1 MLLPQNWTEVARG
14 PFPHVSD
21 SPLDLGKFKS
31 SDITASVSGICVCSP
46 VCSAQSSRNTCEERE
61 GYMHLASGRAFTI
74 AAISCPIVLIVVIFI
89 LDCPSVV
96 RAQDKSPLQ
105 PASQPTP
112 PKVDSPAP
120 GQQESPNEID
130 GPVIVNTD
138 LITFTVTVTDTYGRY
153 VSGLGKNAFTVL
165 DEKKQQEITFF
176 SDDDAPVSVGVIF
189 DVSGSMSGDK
199 VKRARD
205 ALSKFIQT
213 SHNSDEYFLIAF
225 NQRAQ
230 LLLDKTRDGNAVL
243 DKLTFVQTRNNT
255 ALYDACY
262 LGVEKVQ
269 RGTHPKRAL
278 LLISDGQ
285 DNNSRYTFS
294 ELRRLLKESDVV
306 LYGIGILSGSD
317 AGSQMGME
325 GQGILDELAGV
336 SGGKAFF
343 PRSNAE
349 MDDIFEQIA
358 LELRHQYSIGYKPV
372 NFTSNG
378 RWHKIKVKVTP
389 PRGLPRLF
397 VRSKEGYYAL
407 PGSR

>member
-1 MLLPQNWTEVARG
+1 MQFLPGRAVEIA
-14 PFPHVSD
+14 S
-21 SPLDLGKFKS
+21 
-31 SDITASVSGICVCSP
+31 ITCLVIFFLISVSPQAVSGQP
-46 VCSAQSSRNTCEERE
+46 REQKPSAEA
-61 GYMHLASGRAFTI
+61 L
-74 AAISCPIVLIVVIFI
+74 L
-89 LDCPSVV
+89 
-96 RAQDKSPLQ
+96 
-105 PASQPTP
+105 
-112 PKVDSPAP
+112 PKVDGATTPQKTTGPIVAANDDPATGQQKP
-120 GQQESPNEID
+120 GQELS
-130 GPVIVNTD
+130 GPLIVNTD
-138 LITFTVTVTDTYGRY
+138 LITFTVTVTDTYGRF
-153 VSGLGKNAFTVL
+153 VSGLNKSAFTVF
-165 DEKKQQEITFF
+165 DEKKPQEITYF
-176 SDDDAPVSVGVIF
+176 SDDDSPVSVGVIF

-225 NQRAQ
+225 NSRAQ
-230 LLLDKTRDGNAVL
+230 LLLDKTRDGNSVL

-269 RGTHPKRAL
+269 RGAHPKRAL

-285 DNNSRYTFS
+285 DNNSRYTFN

-317 AGSQMGME
+317 AGSSLGME

-343 PRSNAE
+343 PRSAAE

-358 LELRHQYSIGYKPV
+358 LELRHQYSIGYKPS
-372 NFTSNG
+372 NFSNDG
-378 RWHKIKVKVTP
+378 KWRRVKVKVTP

-397 VRSKEGYYAL
+397 VRSKEGYYAI
-407 PGSR
+407 PPSARN

>member
-1 MLLPQNWTEVARG
+1 
-14 PFPHVSD
+14 
-21 SPLDLGKFKS
+21 
-31 SDITASVSGICVCSP
+31 
-46 VCSAQSSRNTCEERE
+46 
-61 GYMHLASGRAFTI
+61 MHLPPGRAFSI
-74 AAISCPIVLIVVIFI
+74 AAISCLVVLFLISNS
-89 LDCPSVV
+89 PSWA
-96 RAQDKSPLQ
+96 RSQDRTPQKPNNEHAGE
-105 PASQPTP
+105 PANQPTP
-112 PKVDSPAP
+112 PSGGSSIS
-120 GQQESPNEID
+120 GQQKSGNEIQ
-130 GPVIVNTD
+130 GPVITNTD

-165 DEKKQQEITFF
+165 DEKKPQEITFF

-199 VKRARD
+199 IKRARE

-225 NQRAQ
+225 NSRAQ

-269 RGTHPKRAL
+269 RGAHPKRAL

-285 DNNSRYTFS
+285 DNNSRYTFG
-294 ELRRLLKESDVV
+294 ELRRLLKESDVT
-306 LYGIGILSGSD
+306 LYGVGILSGSD
-317 AGSQMGME
+317 AGSAMGME
-325 GQGILDELAGV
+325 GQGILDELASV

-358 LELRHQYSIGYKPV
+358 LELRHQYSIGYRPV
-372 NFTSNG
+372 NFTNDG

-397 VRSKEGYYAL
+397 VRSKEGYYAI
-407 PGSR
+407 PSSR

>member
-1 MLLPQNWTEVARG
+1 
-14 PFPHVSD
+14 
-21 SPLDLGKFKS
+21 
-31 SDITASVSGICVCSP
+31 
-46 VCSAQSSRNTCEERE
+46 
-61 GYMHLASGRAFTI
+61 MHLPSGRALTI
-74 AAISCPIVLIVVIFI
+74 GATSCLLLLLATIYFA
-89 LDCPSVV
+89 DGAS
-96 RAQDKSPLQ
+96 AQDKNSQKAAAATPNGEA
-105 PASQPTP
+105 ASTPTP
-112 PKVDSPAP
+112 VDGQHKPAP
-120 GQQESPNEID
+120 EID
-130 GPVIVNTD
+130 NNNPVITNTD
-138 LITFTVTVTDTYGRY
+138 LITVTVTVTDTYGRY
-153 VSGLGKNAFTVL
+153 VSGLGKSAFTVL
-165 DEKKQQEITFF
+165 DEKKPQEITFF

-213 SHNSDEYFLIAF
+213 SHNMDEYFLIAF
-225 NQRAQ
+225 NSRAQ

-269 RGTHPKRAL
+269 RGAHPKRAL

-285 DNNSRYTFS
+285 DNNSRYTFN
-294 ELRRLLKESDVV
+294 ELRRLLKESDVT

-317 AGSQMGME
+317 AGSSMGME
-325 GQGILDELAGV
+325 GQGILDELASV

-358 LELRHQYSIGYKPV
+358 LELRHQYSIGYKPANFV
-372 NFTSNG
+372 NDG
-378 RWHKIKVKVTP
+378 RWHKVKVKVNP

-397 VRSKEGYYAL
+397 VRSKEGYFAV
-407 PGSR
+407 PSSR

>member
-1 MLLPQNWTEVARG
+1 MHPATRSVRSALISSFICALATFGSVA
-14 PFPHVSD
+14 
-21 SPLDLGKFKS
+21 
-31 SDITASVSGICVCSP
+31 IT
-46 VCSAQSSRNTCEERE
+46 N
-61 GYMHLASGRAFTI
+61 
-74 AAISCPIVLIVVIFI
+74 
-89 LDCPSVV
+89 
-96 RAQDKSPLQ
+96 AQDKPQ
-105 PASQPTP
+105 EKPASDAGTPANAKPQKSPSATQQPSP
-112 PKVDSPAP
+112 PASPQP
-120 GQQESPNEID
+120 SPPAKQRMGTELD
-130 GPVIVNTD
+130 VTGPIITNTD

-199 VKRARD
+199 IKRARD
-205 ALSKFIQT
+205 ALSKFVQT

-225 NQRAQ
+225 NSRAQ

-269 RGTHPKRAL
+269 RGIHPKRAL

-285 DNNSRYTFS
+285 DNNSRYSFS

-306 LYGIGILSGSD
+306 LYGVGILGGGD
-317 AGSQMGME
+317 AGSPLGME
-325 GQGILDELAGV
+325 GQGILDELANV

-343 PRSNAE
+343 PRSPVE

-358 LELRHQYSIGYKPV
+358 LELRHQYSIGYKPT
-372 NFTSNG
+372 NFANDG
-378 RWHKIKVKVTP
+378 KWHKIKVKVTP

-397 VRSKEGYYAL
+397 VRSKEGYYAT
-407 PGSR
+407 PGQR